1 MMTTLVAAHG
11 RARIGSLA
19 AVAEDDDG
27 VLVARL
33 AAGDDD
39 AIGELFDRYG
49 SFLLGIA
56 QRVVRSRERAED
68 VVQEVFTLLW
78 TEPGRFDPAR
88 GSLRAF
94 LGVQAQRRGIDVVR
108 RETRREAR
116 EDRDATDPTRR
127 PGPREATDDVVV
139 SAVVREAIER
149 LPDDQRI
156 AVELAFWH
164 GRTYREVATILEIP
178 EGTAKSRLR
187 LAQARLAEWLAPLVT
202 EVV

>member
-1 MMTTLVAAHG
+1 MTTLVAARG

-27 VLVARL
+27 LLVARL

-56 QRVVRSRERAED
+56 QRVLRSRERAED
-68 VVQEVFTLLW
+68 VVQEVLTLLW
-78 TEPGRFDPAR
+78 TEPARFDPER

-94 LGVQAQRRGIDVVR
+94 LGIQAQRRAIDTVR

-127 PGPREATDDVVV
+127 PGGREATDDVVV
-139 SAVVREAIER
+139 AAVVREAIER

-164 GRTYREVATILEIP
+164 GRTYREVAAILEIP

-187 LAQARLAEWLAPLVT
+187 LAQGRLAEWLAPLVT